1 MQELA
6 GETIT
11 RGKEEWRSPGLQKE
25 LRTKEFLH
33 SAYIYARDTSC
44 ISLNKD
50 SMLFQSVFHPTVFFI
65 I

>member
-11 RGKEEWRSPGLQKE
+11 HGKQEWRSPGLQKE

-33 SAYIYARDTSC
+33 SVYIYARDTSC
-44 ISLNKD
+44 ISLNKG
-50 SMLFQSVFHPTVFFI
+50 SMLFQTVFHLTINFI
-65 I
+65 M

>member
-1 MQELA
+1 MQEFA

-11 RGKEEWRSPGLQKE
+11 RGKQEWRSPGLQKE
-25 LRTKEFLH
+25 LKTKEFLH

-44 ISLNKD
+44 ISLNKG
-50 SMLFQSVFHPTVFFI
+50 SMLFQSIFHATIFFI

>member
-11 RGKEEWRSPGLQKE
+11 RGKQEWRSPGLQKE

-33 SAYIYARDTSC
+33 SGFPSN
-44 ISLNKD
+44 NK
-50 SMLFQSVFHPTVFFI
+50 FYYVTNNV
-65 I
+65 